1 MACTILYM
9 NANHFP
15 LVLPAKILLLG
26 SGELGKE
33 MAISLQR
40 LGCTVVAAYS
50 YPEAPAMQVAQQS
63 HVLDMTDAAQLRD
76 LLREVKPDLVV
87 PEVEKLAAGVLEEW
101 MEQNRGQDTL
111 APVRVVPNAPAVQ
124 ATFDRRYIRTLAA
137 ETAGVA
143 TSRYGFANSA
153 SQLGELANKIGYP
166 CFVKPTM
173 SSSGHGQSLVTAP
186 EQVEGAWKKAQSD
199 ARAQSDW
206 VICESKV
213 NFDYEITLLT
223 VRHLDAHGQVQT
235 SFCAPIGHTQ
245 SRGDY
250 VESWQPHQMA
260 PKVLAKAR
268 EVAKAVV
275 DALAAEAPQ
284 WQGPTLGVFGVEL
297 FVAGDEVMFSELS
310 PRPHDTGMV
319 TMISQYHSE
328 FDLQARAIL
337 GLPLD
342 VSIRRPGA
350 SVPIKSQI
358 RTDSPRYEGVEE
370 ALATTNGTNA
380 CVDVRIFGKPQA
392 YNDRR
397 MGVAMAVGTSTAE
410 AREAAGVAAASVKVR

>member
-1 MACTILYM
+1 M

-15 LVLPAKILLLG
+15 LTLPAKILLLG

-33 MAISLQR
+33 LTISLKR
-40 LGCTVVAAYS
+40 LGCTVVAVDS
-50 YPEAPAMQVAQQS
+50 YANAPAMQVADDS
-63 HVLDMTDAAQLRD
+63 RIVDMTDNQALSQL
-76 LLREVKPDLVV
+76 LSEVNPDLVV

-101 MEQNRGQDTL
+101 MEEKRGQ
-111 APVRVVPNAPAVQ
+111 AKVSPVRVVPSAPAVQ
-124 ATFDRRYIRTLAA
+124 ATFDRRFIRTLAA
-137 ETAGVA
+137 EKAGVP
-143 TSRYGFANSA
+143 TLNYGFAS
-153 SQLGELANKIGYP
+153 SEEQLEELANKIGFP

-186 EQVEGAWKKAQSD
+186 EQIATAWKKAQSE
-199 ARAQSDW
+199 ARAHTNW
-206 VICESKV
+206 VICESKI

-250 VESWQPHQMA
+250 VESWQPHQMP
-260 PKVLAKAR
+260 PKVLARAR
-268 EVAKAVV
+268 EVSKAVT
-275 DALAAEAPQ
+275 DALAAETPE
-284 WQGPTLGVFGVEL
+284 WQGPVLGIFGVEL

-319 TMISQYHSE
+319 TLISQYHSE
-328 FDLQARAIL
+328 FDLHARAIL
-337 GLPLD
+337 GMPLD

-350 SVPIKSQI
+350 SVPIKSQV
-358 RTDSPRYEGVEE
+358 DSDQPRFEGVEE

-380 CVDVRIFGKPQA
+380 CVDVRLFGKPEA

-397 MGVAMAVGTSTAE
+397 MGVALAVGTSTAE
-410 AREAAGVAAASVKVR
+410 AREAAGVAASSVKVR